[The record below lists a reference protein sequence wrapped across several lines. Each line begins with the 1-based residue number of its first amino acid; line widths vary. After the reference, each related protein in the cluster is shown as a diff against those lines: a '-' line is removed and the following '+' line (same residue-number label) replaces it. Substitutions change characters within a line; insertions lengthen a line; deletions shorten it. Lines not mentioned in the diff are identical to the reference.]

1 MIKQRFFE
9 KETKELEA
17 LENAL
22 NEKEA
27 LLDEFIEEHSSEE
40 GLFDGLKINE
50 SVLKKELKNATDPED
65 KKILK
70 TALEWLEAKNK
81 ALKMKNKA
89 YEELELKA
97 FHQYKNLE
105 INEIKDLII
114 KDKWLKSLKNALEN
128 KIQKRTNAFTSAL
141 NEIISSYSNS
151 LLELDK
157 EVKES
162 ESKVLEHLK
171 DLGLMGW

>member
-1 MIKQRFFE
+1 M
-9 KETKELEA
+9 
-17 LENAL
+17 
-22 NEKEA
+22 
-27 LLDEFIEEHSSEE
+27 
-40 GLFDGLKINE
+40 KINE
-50 SVLKKELKNATDPED
+50 SVLKKELKNATDLED
-65 KKILK
+65 EKILK

-114 KDKWLKSLKNALEN
+114 KDKWLNSLKNALEN
-128 KIQKRTNAFTSAL
+128 KIQKRTNAFASAL

-151 LLELDK
+151 LLELGK

-171 DLGLMGW
+171 DLGIVV

>member
-1 MIKQRFFE
+1 M
-9 KETKELEA
+9 
-17 LENAL
+17 
-22 NEKEA
+22 
-27 LLDEFIEEHSSEE
+27 
-40 GLFDGLKINE
+40 
-50 SVLKKELKNATDPED
+50 KKELKNATDLED
-65 KKILK
+65 KEILK

-114 KDKWLKSLKNALEN
+114 KDKWLNSLKNALEN
-128 KIQKRTNAFTSAL
+128 KIQKRINAFISAL

-171 DLGLMGW
+171 DLGLMG

>member
-1 MIKQRFFE
+1 MGICLCF
-9 KETKELEA
+9 KEQ
-17 LENAL
+17 
-22 NEKEA
+22 
-27 LLDEFIEEHSSEE
+27 
-40 GLFDGLKINE
+40 
-50 SVLKKELKNATDPED
+50 LKNATDPED

-89 YEELELKA
+89 HEELELKA
-97 FHQYKNLE
+97 FRQYEKLE

-114 KDKWLKSLKNALEN
+114 QDKWLNSLKNALEN
-128 KIQKRTNAFTSAL
+128 KIQKRINAFISAL

-162 ESKVLEHLK
+162 ESKVLGHLK
-171 DLGLMGW
+171 DLGIVV

>member
-9 KETKELEA
+9 KEAKELEE
-17 LENAL
+17 LENAF

-27 LLDEFIEEHSSEE
+27 DFEEFIEEHSSEE
-40 GLFDGLKINE
+40 GLFYESKINE
-50 SVLKKELKNATDPED
+50 SVLKKELKNATDSED
-65 KKILK
+65 EKILK
-70 TALEWLEAKNK
+70 TALELLEAKNK

-89 YEELELKA
+89 HEELELKA
-97 FHQYKNLE
+97 FHQYKNLKLG
-105 INEIKDLII
+105 EIKDLII
-114 KDKWLKSLKNALEN
+114 QDKWLKSLKNALEN
-128 KIQKRTNAFTSAL
+128 KILKRINAFTSAL
-141 NEIISSYSNS
+141 NEIISDYSNS

-171 DLGLMGW
+171 DLGLMG

>member
-1 MIKQRFFE
+1 M
-9 KETKELEA
+9 
-17 LENAL
+17 
-22 NEKEA
+22 
-27 LLDEFIEEHSSEE
+27 
-40 GLFDGLKINE
+40 
-50 SVLKKELKNATDPED
+50 
-65 KKILK
+65 KILK

-105 INEIKDLII
+105 LGEIKDLII
-114 KDKWLKSLKNALEN
+114 KDKWLNSLKNALEN
-128 KIQKRTNAFTSAL
+128 KILKRINAFTSAL
-141 NEIISSYSNS
+141 NEIIQTYSNG

-171 DLGLMGW
+171 DLGLMG

>member
-1 MIKQRFFE
+1 
-9 KETKELEA
+9 
-17 LENAL
+17 
-22 NEKEA
+22 
-27 LLDEFIEEHSSEE
+27 
-40 GLFDGLKINE
+40 
-50 SVLKKELKNATDPED
+50 
-65 KKILK
+65 
-70 TALEWLEAKNK
+70 
-81 ALKMKNKA
+81 MKNKA

-105 INEIKDLII
+105 LSEIKDLII
-114 KDKWLKSLKNALEN
+114 KDKWLNSLKNALEN
-128 KIQKRTNAFTSAL
+128 KILKRINAFISAL

-171 DLGLMGW
+171 DLGLMG

>member
-1 MIKQRFFE
+1 MK
-9 KETKELEA
+9 
-17 LENAL
+17 
-22 NEKEA
+22 
-27 LLDEFIEEHSSEE
+27 
-40 GLFDGLKINE
+40 
-50 SVLKKELKNATDPED
+50 SVLKKELKNATDLED

-89 YEELELKA
+89 YEKLELKA

-105 INEIKDLII
+105 LSEIKDLII

-128 KIQKRTNAFTSAL
+128 KILKRINAFISAL
-141 NEIISSYSNS
+141 NGIIQTYSNS

-171 DLGLMGW
+171 DLGLMG

>member
-1 MIKQRFFE
+1 M
-9 KETKELEA
+9 
-17 LENAL
+17 
-22 NEKEA
+22 
-27 LLDEFIEEHSSEE
+27 
-40 GLFDGLKINE
+40 
-50 SVLKKELKNATDPED
+50 KKELKNATDLED
-65 KKILK
+65 EKILK

-105 INEIKDLII
+105 LGEIKDLII
-114 KDKWLKSLKNALEN
+114 QDKWLNSLKNALEN
-128 KIQKRTNAFTSAL
+128 KILKRINAFISAL
-141 NEIISSYSNS
+141 NGIIQTYSNS

-171 DLGLMGW
+171 DLGLMG

>member
-1 MIKQRFFE
+1 
-9 KETKELEA
+9 
-17 LENAL
+17 
-22 NEKEA
+22 
-27 LLDEFIEEHSSEE
+27 
-40 GLFDGLKINE
+40 
-50 SVLKKELKNATDPED
+50 
-65 KKILK
+65 
-70 TALEWLEAKNK
+70 
-81 ALKMKNKA
+81 MKNKA

-114 KDKWLKSLKNALEN
+114 KDKWLNSLKNALEN
-128 KIQKRTNAFTSAL
+128 KIQKRINAFISAL
-141 NEIISSYSNS
+141 NGIISSYSNS

-171 DLGLMGW
+171 DLGLMG

>member
-1 MIKQRFFE
+1 M
-9 KETKELEA
+9 
-17 LENAL
+17 
-22 NEKEA
+22 
-27 LLDEFIEEHSSEE
+27 
-40 GLFDGLKINE
+40 KINE
-50 SVLKKELKNATDPED
+50 SVLKKELKNATDSED
-65 KKILK
+65 EKILK

-114 KDKWLKSLKNALEN
+114 KDKWLNSLKNALEN
-128 KIQKRTNAFTSAL
+128 KIQKRINAFTSTL
-141 NEIISSYSNS
+141 NGIIQTYSNS

-171 DLGLMGW
+171 DLGLMG

>member
-1 MIKQRFFE
+1 M
-9 KETKELEA
+9 
-17 LENAL
+17 
-22 NEKEA
+22 
-27 LLDEFIEEHSSEE
+27 
-40 GLFDGLKINE
+40 KINE
-50 SVLKKELKNATDPED
+50 SVLKKELKNATDLED

-70 TALEWLEAKNK
+70 TALELLEAKNK
-81 ALKMKNKA
+81 VLKMKNKA
-89 YEELELKA
+89 HEELELKA

-105 INEIKDLII
+105 LNEIKDLII
-114 KDKWLKSLKNALEN
+114 QDKWLKSLKNALEN
-128 KIQKRTNAFTSAL
+128 KILKRINAFASAL
-141 NEIISSYSNS
+141 NTIISNYSNS